1 MKIDELKLR
10 VNSSIKDAL
19 NIIGKLRVRLGIV
32 VDENDDLL
40 GIISDSNIRKALLN
54 GYDLN
59 ESIEKIYTKDPI
71 LVSEKTSE
79 KDLLKLSAKYDIYDF
94 PIINKNGK
102 IIKIKS
108 IASLLCKNKNPNY
121 VILMAGGL
129 GTR

>member
-59 ESIEKIYTKDPI
+59 ESIEK
-71 LVSEKTSE
+71 
-79 KDLLKLSAKYDIYDF
+79 
-94 PIINKNGK
+94 
-102 IIKIKS
+102 
-108 IASLLCKNKNPNY
+108 
-121 VILMAGGL
+121 
-129 GTR
+129 

>member
-1 MKIDELKLR
+1 MKAKIDELKLR
-10 VNSSIKDAL
+10 ANSSIKDAL

-59 ESIEKIYTKDPI
+59 ESIEKIYTKNPI

-79 KDLLKLSAKYDIYDF
+79 K
-94 PIINKNGK
+94 
-102 IIKIKS
+102 
-108 IASLLCKNKNPNY
+108 
-121 VILMAGGL
+121 
-129 GTR
+129 

>member
-10 VNSSIKDAL
+10 ANSSIKDAL

-59 ESIEKIYTKDPI
+59 ESIEKIYTKNPI

-79 KDLLKLSAKYDIYDF
+79 K
-94 PIINKNGK
+94 
-102 IIKIKS
+102 
-108 IASLLCKNKNPNY
+108 
-121 VILMAGGL
+121 
-129 GTR
+129 

>member
-10 VNSSIKDAL
+10 ANSSIKDAL
-19 NIIGKLRVRLGIV
+19 NIIGRLRVRLGIV

-59 ESIEKIYTKDPI
+59 ESIEKIYTKNPI

-102 IIKIKS
+102 
-108 IASLLCKNKNPNY
+108 
-121 VILMAGGL
+121 
-129 GTR
+129 

>member
-79 KDLLKLSAKYDIYDF
+79 KDLLKLSAKYDIY
-94 PIINKNGK
+94 
-102 IIKIKS
+102 
-108 IASLLCKNKNPNY
+108 
-121 VILMAGGL
+121 
-129 GTR
+129 